1 MREGITVKRFNCASW
16 IILSQASGATT
27 RDTFLKRKPVWL
39 RLHLFCANQDIVMW
53 SHFVN
58 QGKNELEA
66 GSSCF
71 FWLHMKLFW
80 RALRKALVLFK
91 KKRVYGNER
100 LLYIGGVKNL
110 LPKFRRPTSKSA
122 TAQNSPPQR
131 SISPHD
137 NKVRCL
143 PVFLSL
149 FLSFYP
155 CNEFIL
161 SRLHKFG
168 SFICIQRLKNVW
180 FNKFSNQIGI
190 DIRHVIS

>member
-1 MREGITVKRFNCASW
+1 MREGITVKRSDCASW
-16 IILSQASGATT
+16 IILSQASGAPA

-91 KKRVYGNER
+91 KKKEFTGMRDF
-100 LLYIGGVKNL
+100 GGLKKL
-110 LPKFRRPTSKSA
+110 LPKFRQPTSKSA
-122 TAQNSPPQR
+122 TARNGPPQR